1 MRLCALRKFFYVIVC
16 IQDTVE
22 EVELEKVHKQR
33 SFKALLHAEQSNI
46 DVPVHNVTD
55 NHETS
60 QGMCKFFLALF
71 EGVL

>member
-1 MRLCALRKFFYVIVC
+1 MIFLSSVQFLI
-16 IQDTVE
+16 
-22 EVELEKVHKQR
+22 
-33 SFKALLHAEQSNI
+33 HADQSNI

-60 QGMCKFFLALF
+60 QGMYKVFLALF